1 MPLSI
6 NSNISAINVSHRI
19 GRNRA
24 SQEGRL
30 EAIGSG
36 LRIKRASNDAAGLS
50 ISEGFRAQVTRL
62 G

>member
-1 MPLSI
+1 MPLS
-6 NSNISAINVSHRI
+6 INVSHRI

-36 LRIKRASNDAAGLS
+36 LRIKRASNGAAGLS